1 MDAVNI
7 GAMLARFSEHWAP
20 KKIADLN
27 DYDVKIVKVQ
37 GDFTWHSP
45 RTPTDYS
52 LSLTAS

>member
-37 GDFTWHSP
+37 GDFTCLRS
-45 RTPTDYS
+45 RDCRN
-52 LSLTAS
+52 A